1 MASLENFPVR
11 WLGRQ
16 AVVTLPAEIDIS
28 NADAITDLL
37 LAVLNQDVSVLVAD
51 MTGTTFCACAG
62 VNSLTRARLRARD
75 NRTQLRVAAGAP
87 IVSRIFA
94 LTGLDRAIPIF
105 GTVPAALAGPVQE
118 PVALAGPVEEQA
130 ASPEDGDPTQQ
141 PAVT

>member
-1 MASLENFPVR
+1 MASLENFPVC

-16 AVVTLPAEIDIS
+16 AVVRLPAEIDIS

-62 VNSLTRARLRARD
+62 VNALTRARLRARD
-75 NRTQLRVAAGAP
+75 NRTQLRVATAAP
-87 IVSRIFA
+87 IVERIFA
-94 LTGLDRAIPIF
+94 LTGLDRVIPVF
-105 GTVPAALAGPVQE
+105 GTVPAALAGPLE
-118 PVALAGPVEEQA
+118 GPAE
-130 ASPEDGDPTQQ
+130 SPEDGDSTQQ